1 MPVDADLVGREG
13 VAVIS
18 VTPET
23 TADAYGNAGVH
34 VFATPALV
42 ALFERAAIN
51 ALSGQLSEGES
62 SVGSIVNVTHRAPTP
77 LGDTVRAVARVR
89 AIEGPQVWFDL
100 EAHDGSEAI
109 GDGEHLRVVIDEE
122 RFRRRVARKIA
133 PDADGGRA

>member
-1 MPVDADLVGREG
+1 MPVDATLVGREG
-13 VAVIS
+13 VAVIR

-23 TADAYGNAGVH
+23 TADAYGNAGVD

-51 ALSGQLSEGES
+51 ALTEHLAAGES
-62 SVGSIVNVTHRAPTP
+62 SVGNIVNVTHRAPTP

-89 AIEGPQVWFDL
+89 AVEGPQVWFDL

-122 RFRRRVARKIA
+122 RFKRRVARKAA
-133 PDADGGRA
+133 PGAEGGRA